1 MAKCFLERRC
11 KIVKQIEKRFWVY
24 ILEMAAFSAILL
36 FDIFYGSQHPNLFLW
51 GLMGLFAIIIAIELV
66 PTKKDVVILLVGMA
80 ALAIWGTL
88 VDKLVN
94 YLFGEHFLLCFIAS
108 LVLMAPV
115 YFPLFFHFCRI
126 CQKAAQRMKRELSEH
141 KNN

>member
-24 ILEMAAFSAILL
+24 ILEMAAFCVILL
-36 FDIFYGSQHPNLFLW
+36 FGIFYGSQHPNLFFL

-66 PTKKDVVILLVGMA
+66 PTKKDVIILLVGMA
-80 ALAIWGTL
+80 ILAIWGTL

-94 YLFGEHFLLCFIAS
+94 YLFGRDSILGFLLS
-108 LVLMAPV
+108 LVLMAPI
-115 YFPLFFHFCRI
+115 YFPLFSHLCKMG
-126 CQKAAQRMKRELSEH
+126 QKAVQWMKQELANR
-141 KNN
+141 KDN

>member
-1 MAKCFLERRC
+1 M
-11 KIVKQIEKRFWVY
+11 KQIEKRVWIFM
-24 ILEMAAFSAILL
+24 LELVAFCAILL
-36 FDIFYGSQHPNLFLW
+36 FGIFYGHQYPDLFFW
-51 GLMGLFAIIIAIELV
+51 GFMVLFVIIIATGLA

-80 ALAIWGTL
+80 ILAIWGTL

-94 YLFGEHFLLCFIAS
+94 YLFGEHSLLCFIAS

-115 YFPLFFHFCRI
+115 YFPLFFHFCKI
-126 CQKAAQRMKRELSEH
+126 CQKAVQRLKRELPER